1 MGDVANLLRRP
12 LPRNQVRVVESGEL
26 SVGVDPSLVEL
37 LLPQAIGMIATAA
50 PRSTHNMKLEIRRM

>member
-1 MGDVANLLRRP
+1 MATR
-12 LPRNQVRVVESGEL
+12 PRNQARVVESGEL
-26 SVGVDPSLVEL
+26 SVGVDPSSVEL